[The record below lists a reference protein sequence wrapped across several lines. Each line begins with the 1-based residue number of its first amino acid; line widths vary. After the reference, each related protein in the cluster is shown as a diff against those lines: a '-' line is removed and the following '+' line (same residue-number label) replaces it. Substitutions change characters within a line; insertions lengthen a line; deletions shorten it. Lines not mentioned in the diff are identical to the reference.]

1 MPFTSEIAGVHPIGT
16 FNNLDVACYPSSSF
30 ARGSNSALTVC
41 SSEVNSVRA
50 TASSNNLDPECSKT
64 RFASLAWHVA
74 MAKGN
79 FPYCGPF
86 KPEPASILS
95 HAELTG
101 TSATSTS
108 DDLGTACPPSGS
120 TTQSRYSVST
130 MSNARLTST
139 SAINSSDNLGTAP
152 PPSASTTL
160 NSYSASTV
168 SSAVFTGTAPTR
180 SADNHGTASLPSGS
194 ARQSSYSA

>member
-16 FNNLDVACYPSSSF
+16 FNNLDVACYPRSSF

-64 RFASLAWHVA
+64 RFASLAWHAA

-101 TSATSTS
+101 TSAT
-108 DDLGTACPPSGS
+108 G
-120 TTQSRYSVST
+120 
-130 MSNARLTST
+130 
-139 SAINSSDNLGTAP
+139 SSDNLGTAP

-194 ARQSSYSA
+194 ARLSSYSA